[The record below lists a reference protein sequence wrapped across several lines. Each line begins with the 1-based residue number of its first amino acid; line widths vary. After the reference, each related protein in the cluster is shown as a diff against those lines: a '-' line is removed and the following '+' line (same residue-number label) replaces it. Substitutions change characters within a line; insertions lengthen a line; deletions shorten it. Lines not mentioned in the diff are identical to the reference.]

1 MPKFRDN
8 IGAISKGAMVMMCIM
23 FFYLGNLITS
33 DEILSKKLLYIGI
46 DWIRVMH
53 STLLYDN
60 YFQNIIHTAIIVSL
74 TSYNFAILKRIKWKL
89 QQLLVT
95 YLEVVCTK
103 SIVTYCKLIGSGR
116 LLWTIDQYS
125 RTLSELETY
134 SRNPLSAYLSV
145 ACVICIVTLCSIISP
160 GKLIELIKS
169 LNIEVALWNIYLNIV
184 CITPIVISNSITS
197 PGKLIEFVNSFNVE
211 ARSFSTYLEIVCIQ
225 SIVTSGSIISPGK
238 LIETLKKYSEYPRI
252 VYTSHNI
259 SARSIIS
266 SGKLI
271 EIKTVQFK
279 RFYSIDQ
286 ITNVLFYVVKLH
298 RKVDILTLLGKSYF
312 FVDKYF
318 ISYRSWSCRDLQ
330 SAASEAT
337 YSTKERR
344 VKQSDTVLVPHIDG
358 IHGTGNPKSAWKF
371 PVDKMTVAN
380 RIVGYTHSKKW
391 HTDNY
396 MDVMEEFMND
406 LPPTPEIAIVL
417 ED

>member
-1 MPKFRDN
+1 M
-8 IGAISKGAMVMMCIM
+8 
-23 FFYLGNLITS
+23 
-33 DEILSKKLLYIGI
+33 
-46 DWIRVMH
+46 
-53 STLLYDN
+53 
-60 YFQNIIHTAIIVSL
+60 IIEFESANE
-74 TSYNFAILKRIKWKL
+74 NFIQFIN
-89 QQLLVT
+89 T
-95 YLEVVCTK
+95 YLEVVYSIIIVTCCSMIESGRIIEIISRKIISRLESDVREFISQILLNYPNIIIKPFIVTVCSIIVPGRLFEKVQSK
-103 SIVTYCKLIGSGR
+103 SKLQELFVIHLEVISALAIVTYCKLIGSGR

-211 ARSFSTYLEIVCIQ
+211 ARSFNTYLEIVCIP

-238 LIETLKKYSEYPRI
+238 LIETKPGQL
-252 VYTSHNI
+252 
-259 SARSIIS
+259 
-266 SGKLI
+266 
-271 EIKTVQFK
+271 K